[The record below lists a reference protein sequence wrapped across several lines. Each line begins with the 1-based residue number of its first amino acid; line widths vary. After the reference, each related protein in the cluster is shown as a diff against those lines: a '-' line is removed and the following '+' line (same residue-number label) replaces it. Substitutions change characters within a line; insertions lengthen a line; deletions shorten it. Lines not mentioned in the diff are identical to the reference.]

1 VPTPLPGAK
10 DELVIRLV
18 LSRLTVAEGF
28 RTIILSIDPE
38 TMLIRRMEGV
48 TLAGDLITYDYR
60 NTRVNQGIND
70 MRFLYD
76 SPASANTYNNFLFS
90 TEN

>member
-1 VPTPLPGAK
+1 
-10 DELVIRLV
+10 
-18 LSRLTVAEGF
+18 
-28 RTIILSIDPE
+28 
-38 TMLIRRMEGV
+38 MEGV
-48 TLAGDLITYDYR
+48 TLAGDLITYDYK

-70 MRFLYD
+70 TRFLYD